1 MKGLIQRVSC
11 ASIHVAG
18 ECIAS
23 IDQGSLILI
32 GFEADDLLNQIPRF
46 ADKLIKYRIFPDEQG
61 RMNKNVADIHGQI
74 LFVPQFTLAA
84 ETKKGLRAGFSSNL
98 APNQA
103 QQYFD
108 TLIQTAQKSYP
119 KIHAGQF
126 GANMQVSLINDG
138 PVTFLIEM

>member
-84 ETKKGLRAGFSSNL
+84 ETQKGLRGGFSSSL
-98 APNQA
+98 APDQA

-108 TLIQTAQKSYP
+108 TLIQTAQESYP
-119 KIHAGQF
+119 KIHTGQF